1 LYVQT
6 IAPDVRHGVSSSQE
20 FQKQKNNILYMA
32 PRRRLLRGNS
42 VLVSVYDRKVG
53 YLVFRFDVKRLFS
66 DDDDDESRRRS
77 RRRRR
82 PREVLPL
89 PPSHVACFR
98 RPLSFPMDLAASP
111 GARGQDRRRHH
122 GRAHHGLRRHKVAVH
137 RRPRPTLL
145 EGLDHPAHHKQ
156 PPPPPPRRHVFSE
169 PDPHFEAFR
178 LTSGGRLHPI
188 PVPPRL
194 LFGDD
199 EVDVT
204 SYFVAGGRVWLSV
217 RFQCDGVKKGT

>member
-1 LYVQT
+1 MYVQT

-145 EGLDHPAHHKQ
+145 EVLDHPAHHKQ
-156 PPPPPPRRHVFSE
+156 PPPPPPPPRRHVNAGGDRTPRNQTPTSRLSVSRPAAACTPFPFLRACCS
-169 PDPHFEAFR
+169 ATTR
-178 LTSGGRLHPI
+178 LT
-188 PVPPRL
+188 
-194 LFGDD
+194 
-199 EVDVT
+199 
-204 SYFVAGGRVWLSV
+204 
-217 RFQCDGVKKGT
+217 